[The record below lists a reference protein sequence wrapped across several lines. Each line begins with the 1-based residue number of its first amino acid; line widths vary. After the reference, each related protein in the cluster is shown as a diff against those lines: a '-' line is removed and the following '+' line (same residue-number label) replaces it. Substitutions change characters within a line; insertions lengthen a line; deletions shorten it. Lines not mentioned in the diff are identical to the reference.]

1 MQNESPG
8 HLNAIELQFHRLLEH
23 LPAAAYTC
31 DAEGLITYFNQNA
44 VELWG
49 RAPKLNDPVDRFC
62 GSFKLF
68 SADGSAI
75 THDQCW
81 MALALRTGK
90 EYNGQEIIVECPGGE
105 RRTALAHANPIRDE
119 SGTLLGAVNIL
130 VDISDRK
137 RAERAQAM
145 LAAIVE
151 SSEDA
156 IISKTLDGRILSW
169 NSSAERIFGYA
180 AEEAVGCLI
189 TLIIPPERWDEERL
203 ILARLHRGERI
214 EHYETVRV
222 AKDGRRIDVSLTI
235 SPIRD
240 SGGRVVGASKIG
252 RDITARK
259 QADKAILAAKNE
271 LAAQLRD
278 VRRLHEMGMRLSNT
292 LELQPILDETLRTA
306 AAIEGTSLGL
316 LSLYD
321 ADDDHLNVGASLG
334 FDEDFLKL
342 IEGMPASGV
351 AYGTCF
357 QERRRVIVADVESDL
372 LFASHREAARQAG
385 FQAVHSTPLI
395 TRLGRVIGVL
405 STHFREP
412 HEPSEREMRL
422 IDLCARQAVDFI
434 ENARLYGQ
442 LLEAD
447 HRKDEFLATLAH
459 ELRNPLAPISN
470 ALQLLRL
477 SDDVSPAVVQ
487 VREVMER
494 QVNHMVRLIDDLL
507 EVSRIT
513 RGKTELR
520 KEMVN
525 LTSVIGN
532 AVETSRPLIEAAGH
546 QLAITISPGPMTL
559 EGDAVRL
566 AQVVANLLNNAA
578 KYTDPGGQIWL
589 TARREEGN
597 AVVSVR
603 DTGVGIPAE
612 MLPRI
617 FDMFTQ
623 VDRTRTRAQGGLGI
637 GLTLAKSLV
646 ELHDGCIEAHSDGF
660 GRGSEFIVRLPLVAN
675 HQLSTVMPSA
685 TDRQSFTA
693 RRILVVD
700 DSTASTHTLA
710 RLLEKLGQNV
720 QTVHDAASALQQAR
734 IEPPDVVISD
744 IGMPRMDGYELARR
758 LREDM
763 GLKVVLVALTGYG
776 RETDKRQSFEA
787 GFDFHLVKPVSFDAL
802 QDLLM
807 SLPVPPGS
815 VSFNDFASEPARRQN
830 ERIL

>member
-1 MQNESPG
+1 
-8 HLNAIELQFHRLLEH
+8 
-23 LPAAAYTC
+23 
-31 DAEGLITYFNQNA
+31 
-44 VELWG
+44 
-49 RAPKLNDPVDRFC
+49 
-62 GSFKLF
+62 
-68 SADGSAI
+68 
-75 THDQCW
+75 
-81 MALALRTGK
+81 
-90 EYNGQEIIVECPGGE
+90 
-105 RRTALAHANPIRDE
+105 
-119 SGTLLGAVNIL
+119 
-130 VDISDRK
+130 
-137 RAERAQAM
+137 
-145 LAAIVE
+145 
-151 SSEDA
+151 
-156 IISKTLDGRILSW
+156 
-169 NSSAERIFGYA
+169 
-180 AEEAVGCLI
+180 
-189 TLIIPPERWDEERL
+189 
-203 ILARLHRGERI
+203 
-214 EHYETVRV
+214 
-222 AKDGRRIDVSLTI
+222 
-235 SPIRD
+235 
-240 SGGRVVGASKIG
+240 
-252 RDITARK
+252 
-259 QADKAILAAKNE
+259 
-271 LAAQLRD
+271 
-278 VRRLHEMGMRLSNT
+278 
-292 LELQPILDETLRTA
+292 
-306 AAIEGTSLGL
+306 
-316 LSLYD
+316 
-321 ADDDHLNVGASLG
+321 
-334 FDEDFLKL
+334 
-342 IEGMPASGV
+342 
-351 AYGTCF
+351 
-357 QERRRVIVADVESDL
+357 
-372 LFASHREAARQAG
+372 
-385 FQAVHSTPLI
+385 
-395 TRLGRVIGVL
+395 
-405 STHFREP
+405 
-412 HEPSEREMRL
+412 
-422 IDLCARQAVDFI
+422 
-434 ENARLYGQ
+434 
-442 LLEAD
+442 
-447 HRKDEFLATLAH
+447 
-459 ELRNPLAPISN
+459 
-470 ALQLLRL
+470 
-477 SDDVSPAVVQ
+477 
-487 VREVMER
+487 
-494 QVNHMVRLIDDLL
+494 MVRLIDDLL